1 MASPGCSTCSGYG
14 QGGGGM
20 SEASSWLR
28 SALKWEKDATEASD
42 GITDCRQAGCPAR
55 GNFSPRHCRKE
66 PGQLAGQE
74 NKAISCQKLS
84 KSWSKQT
91 STCVLRHAVLFPCHV
106 SYQPKAR
113 LPPYRDERWLVLVEC
128 WIFICRMGIKLLFQ
142 AGLDIYIPVY
152 MLCCVCE
159 PNSDLHVWPERCTY
173 RAWLLFQYEVF
184 IPKAAFE
191 NLVIYVIINGI

>member
-1 MASPGCSTCSGYG
+1 MNRVVCRKEVIKDAELQPCWGPRHRSNLGLPWPGTWPVLAVVLALAMA
-14 QGGGGM
+14 GGGGM
-20 SEASSWLR
+20 SEASPWLR

-42 GITDCRQAGCPAR
+42 GITNCRQAGCPAR

-113 LPPYRDERWLVLVEC
+113 LPPYRDKRGDWCL
-128 WIFICRMGIKLLFQ
+128 
-142 AGLDIYIPVY
+142 
-152 MLCCVCE
+152 
-159 PNSDLHVWPERCTY
+159 
-173 RAWLLFQYEVF
+173 
-184 IPKAAFE
+184 
-191 NLVIYVIINGI
+191 